1 VWAIVEAKDV
11 AKTVAKAPARIAD
24 EYELWKS
31 IVRTS
36 GVHALRAMKGMRDE
50 ALSGEWKGFRSS
62 RLSGQWR
69 VIYRSETTEVVV
81 YVVRVTPHDYRR

>member
-1 VWAIVEAKDV
+1 MWSIVEAKDV
-11 AKTVAKAPARIAD
+11 VKTVAKAPARIAD
-24 EYELWKS
+24 EYEFWKS

-36 GVHALRAMKGMRDE
+36 GVHALRAMKGMHDE

-69 VIYRSETTEVVV
+69 VIYRVEAGEVVV
-81 YVVRVTPHDYRR
+81 HVVRVTPHD